1 MLHIILLIL
10 KIIGIVILA
19 LLGFLL
25 GVLLLILFIPIR
37 YVIEGEKKAE
47 LTLHGRV
54 SWLLRILCVKFQY
67 IGNEFQYK
75 VKVFGVTI
83 LDSLKPRVKKI
94 KQKKKRKVKKK
105 KVTRKG
111 ILTKSR
117 EKQILDTDEKEL
129 KKEKI
134 KEKELERKK
143 LIDTEVKNEELQIDK
158 SDNAK
163 QQIADTHN
171 VLENEKV
178 KLKEKQISETK
189 SCDKGNSE
197 IRIKEEL
204 IKKEQISKEQRAE
217 KIQDKITKEDKIEE
231 IQIDEPQINKTE
243 STETETKETETKEAE
258 TKETETTETTET
270 ETIEAKTT
278 ESKSDEKQPSE
289 PAESIDNPVGEEQEN
304 ENPKGI
310 WNKIMGFFHK
320 IKAGFQKLK
329 DLYLKIKDTLVN
341 WKDKLSNIGEIK
353 DKILEFIRDVE
364 NKAGINSV
372 FLNLGKVL
380 KHIKP
385 RIFKFYIEFGT
396 GDPCT
401 TGQALGVLGILYSIY
416 GEYVQ
421 IVPNFTEA
429 KYEGVLYA
437 RGRIRLFT
445 LLIICIKLIRDKKFK
460 YLVER
465 MKKIKEEL

>member
-19 LLGFLL
+19 LLGILL
-25 GVLLLILFIPIR
+25 GVLLLVLFVPIR

-75 VKVFGVTI
+75 VKVFGITI
-83 LDSLKPRVKKI
+83 IDSLKPRVKKI

-111 ILTKSR
+111 IRTKSKEKR
-117 EKQILDTDEKEL
+117 SLDTEEKQLKVEKL
-129 KKEKI
+129 
-134 KEKELERKK
+134 KEKELNNKELKEKELNNEKLNDKELKDKELKDKELKEKELNNEKLNDKELNDEKLQEEELREKK
-143 LIDTEVKNEELQIDK
+143 LIKKERIETDVSSGELQTNK
-158 SDNAK
+158 AK
-163 QQIADTHN
+163 TNRQIADTPEL
-171 VLENEKV
+171 LENEEITI
-178 KLKEKQISETK
+178 KEERTSETK
-189 SCDKGNSE
+189 SCDKGTSE
-197 IRIKEEL
+197 IRINEET
-204 IKKEQISKEQRAE
+204 IIRQTEE
-217 KIQDKITKEDKIEE
+217 K
-231 IQIDEPQINKTE
+231 
-243 STETETKETETKEAE
+243 KETEVDQTESK
-258 TKETETTETTET
+258 KETEANQTEPQET
-270 ETIEAKTT
+270 LE
-278 ESKSDEKQPSE
+278 DE
-289 PAESIDNPVGEEQEN
+289 DQEN

-310 WNKIMGFFHK
+310 WNKIKGFFKK
-320 IKAGFQKLK
+320 IKAGVQKLK
-329 DLYLKIKDTLVN
+329 DIYLKIKNGLVN
-341 WKDKLSNIGEIK
+341 WKEKINNIGKIK
-353 DKILEFIRDVE
+353 DNILDFIRDVE
-364 NKAGINSV
+364 NKAGFSSL
-372 FLNLGKVL
+372 FLSFGKVL

-385 RIFKFYIEFGT
+385 RVFKFYIEFGT

-401 TGQALGVLGILYSIY
+401 TGQALGVLGILYSYY